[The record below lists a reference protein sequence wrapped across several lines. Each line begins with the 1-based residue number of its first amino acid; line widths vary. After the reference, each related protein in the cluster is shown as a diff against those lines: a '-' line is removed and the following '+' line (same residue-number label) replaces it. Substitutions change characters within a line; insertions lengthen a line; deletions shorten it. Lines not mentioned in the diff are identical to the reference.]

1 MGGGMVDAAVKLTKV
16 VLALGLRGA
25 RLRQCRQRDLPS
37 AELYDYASSYLQA
50 ISPTRQFPE
59 IRTLFSEIYS

>member
-1 MGGGMVDAAVKLTKV
+1 MVDAAVKLTKV

-37 AELYDYASSYLQA
+37 AELYASSYLQA
-50 ISPTRQFPE
+50 ISPTRRFPE